1 MALKKPSDFFNQNVN
16 VSLPQETVA
25 ETNQF
30 ELKKPSEIIEANEND
45 FLEWEYLSEDFKAIK
60 TNFEQLSN
68 FETRFEKIT
77 EIEEKIDKFLKNIN
91 KLEKVDSFLTKEEL
105 ELVIFSYLKNIDQ
118 NFIILQ
124 ENIKDRHKKDLKT
137 LQSEITNLSDSVS
150 HIVENL
156 IPSYKIFVEN
166 EKNDIRK
173 NFSNVEISVDILQK
187 KLKKQNNVIEGFR
200 EEVKKIAIKE
210 SSNLIQESEDI
221 VEVKINESLDK
232 IVNLESN
239 LKKYQV
245 ELEMSNSKIKD
256 QTNKIN
262 LIKED
267 IQKLFLVSDN
277 SVITEN
283 KLIKLVDLVEQF
295 QEQIREFDNDVK
307 NQKSL
312 LTEFS
317 SSSEEQ
323 RKLINEFGDKFKV
336 QFDLFSNFD
345 SKIKKI
351 KLDEQEQNNK
361 YLKLQTNVD
370 ELNTLIHQALTE
382 NQSENFQSNISENTL
397 VGSPDIK
404 NADPLTPL
412 SQKFVTFD
420 QLRAHYRTFIN
431 RVQQQLSTVGG
442 GGETRLKYLDDIV
455 GIATNPAAYDGKY
468 LKYDH
473 GIGRFS
479 FDDVD
484 VTADAWENGADG
496 PFTLNQVAIG
506 TNVVQSGPYPGNN
519 LVVIGNTRITG
530 VVAIGEG
537 TITLDPGGSISS
549 GDVELLNSDG
559 GASYTGIITALGF
572 VGQQSNI
579 IGLVTASQFSTGNL
593 GSAINITTNTISG
606 PNEIVIDPAGVGVNT
621 GAVRIKG
628 DLYVDG
634 ATTTINSQTIDLAD
648 FRIGIGT
655 TASSDL
661 ILDGAGIGIGSAGYQ
676 KTFTWDYVNSSLKS
690 SENLNIASGKTYK
703 INGVDVISSTGLGTA
718 ILNSSLTSVGALN
731 QLNVS
736 GVTTLTGVSLGNTTG
751 NPGQY
756 VKSTGTG
763 TVWETFPTLRSTFNF
778 IATPNQT
785 TFSTS
790 YNVGFIDVYVNGIRL
805 TASEF
810 VATNGTSV
818 VLNIPCFGGEEVDI
832 ISYNTVSVGSSVANA
847 QYGGTVTATQGFT
860 SGIGTAVQISV
871 IGNSLTFTVPG
882 VGSTTLT
889 LYP

>member
-1 MALKKPSDFFNQNVN
+1 MALKKPSDFFNHNVN

-68 FETRFEKIT
+68 FETRFERIT

-105 ELVIFSYLKNIDQ
+105 ELVIFSYLKNIDH

-187 KLKKQNNVIEGFR
+187 KLKKQNDVIEGFR

-345 SKIKKI
+345 SRIKKI
-351 KLDEQEQNNK
+351 EQNKNK
-361 YLKLQTNVD
+361 NYLKLQTNVD
-370 ELNTLIHQALTE
+370 ELNTLIHQTLPE
-382 NQSENFQSNISENTL
+382 NQSDNFQANILENTL
-397 VGSPDIK
+397 VGSPDA
-404 NADPLTPL
+404 NNTDPLTPL

-431 RVQQQLSTVGG
+431 RVQQQLSSVGG

-473 GIGRFS
+473 GVGKFS
-479 FDDVD
+479 FSDVD
-484 VTADAWENGADG
+484 VTADAWADG
-496 PFTLNQVAIG
+496 EDGPYTLNRVAIG
-506 TNVVQSGPYPGNN
+506 TDVVQSGPYPGNN
-519 LVVIGNTRITG
+519 LLVFGNTRITG

-537 TITLDPGGSISS
+537 TIVLDPSGSISS
-549 GDVELLNSDG
+549 GDVELLNPDG
-559 GASYTGIITALGF
+559 GASYTGIVSALGF
-572 VGQQSNI
+572 AAEQSVVS
-579 IGLVTASQFSTGNL
+579 GFVTASQFSTGEI
-593 GSAINITTNTISG
+593 GSAINITGDTISG
-606 PNEIVIDPAGVGVNT
+606 PSEIVIDPAGVGVNT
-621 GAVRIKG
+621 GSVRIKG

-634 ATTTINSQTIDLAD
+634 STTTINSQTIDLAD

-655 TASSDL
+655 TATSDL
-661 ILDGAGIGIGSAGYQ
+661 ILDGAGIGIGSDGYQ
-676 KTFTWDYVNSSLKS
+676 KTFTWDHQNSSLTS
-690 SENLNIASGKTYK
+690 SENLNIPSGKTYK
-703 INGVDVISSTGLGTA
+703 IDGVDVISSTTGLGTA
-718 ILNSSLTSVGALN
+718 VVNSSLTSVGTLN

-736 GVTTLTGVSLGNTTG
+736 GITTLTSLSLGGTVG

-756 VKSTGTG
+756 VKSTGSG
-763 TVWETFPTLRSTFNF
+763 TVWETFPTLRSTSNF

-805 TASEF
+805 TTSEF

-832 ISYNTVSVGSSVANA
+832 ISYNTVSTGSSVANA
-847 QYGGTVTATQGFT
+847 QYSGTVTATQGFT
-860 SGIGTAVQISV
+860 SGTGDAVQISV
-871 IGNSLTFTVPG
+871 VGNSLTFTVPG

>member
-1 MALKKPSDFFNQNVN
+1 MALKKPSDFFNQNVK
-16 VSLPQETVA
+16 VSLPQETVT

-30 ELKKPSEIIEANEND
+30 ELKKPSEIIEAKEND
-45 FLEWEYLSEDFKAIK
+45 FLKWEYLSEDFKTIK
-60 TNFEQLSN
+60 TNFEHLSN
-68 FETRFEKIT
+68 FEDKFEKIV
-77 EIEEKIDKFLKNIN
+77 EIEEKIDKFLDIN
-91 KLEKVDSFLTKEEL
+91 KLEKIDSFLTKEEL
-105 ELVIFSYLKNIDQ
+105 ELVIFSHLKNIDQ
-118 NFIILQ
+118 NFTILQ
-124 ENIKDRHKKDLKT
+124 ENIKDNHNKDLKT

-150 HIVENL
+150 YIIENL
-156 IPSYKIFVEN
+156 IPSYEIFVKN
-166 EKNDIRK
+166 EKNDIQK
-173 NFSNVEISVDILQK
+173 NFNNVEISVDILQN
-187 KLKKQNNVIEGFR
+187 KLKKQNEVIEGFK
-200 EEVKKIAIKE
+200 EEVRKIAIQE
-210 SSNLIQESEDI
+210 SSNLIQESED
-221 VEVKINESLDK
+221 VVKTKINESLGK
-232 IVNLESN
+232 IVDLESDI
-239 LKKYQV
+239 KKYQV

-256 QTNKIN
+256 QTSRIN
-262 LIKED
+262 LIKTD
-267 IQKLFLVSDN
+267 IQKLFQVSEN
-277 SVITEN
+277 NVITEN

-295 QEQIREFDNDVK
+295 QEQIREFDDDVR
-307 NQKSL
+307 NQKL
-312 LTEFS
+312 LLAEFS

-323 RKLINEFGDKFKV
+323 RHLIDEFSDKFKV

-345 SKIKKI
+345 SRIKKI
-351 KLDEQEQNNK
+351 KLDEQEQNKK
-361 YLKLQTNVD
+361 YLELQTNVD
-370 ELNTLIHQALTE
+370 ELNTLIQQALTE
-382 NQSENFQSNISENTL
+382 NRSENSQSNILENTL
-397 VGSPDIK
+397 VGSPDAK
-404 NADPLTPL
+404 NTDPLTPL

-431 RVQQQLSTVGG
+431 RVQQQLSSVGG

-468 LKYDH
+468 LQYDH
-473 GIGRFS
+473 AIGKFSFVSVSSANSNWVDNAYGTYTNVNVGIGTS
-479 FDDVD
+479 VPNFDLDV
-484 VTADAWENGADG
+484 NGDINFTG
-496 PFTLNQVAIG
+496 NFYQNGSPFVA
-506 TNVVQSGPYPGNN
+506 S
-519 LVVIGNTRITG
+519 RW
-530 VVAIGEG
+530 
-537 TITLDPGGSISS
+537 SS
-549 GDVELLNSDG
+549 GTGDNIYRLNGNVAVGLTDPTSKFHVSGD
-559 GASYTGIITALGF
+559 AKITGII
-572 VGQQSNI
+572 
-579 IGLVTASQFSTGNL
+579 TASQFSTGNL

-634 ATTTINSQTIDLAD
+634 TTTTINSQTIDLAD

-655 TASSDL
+655 TATSDL

-718 ILNSSLTSVGALN
+718 ILNSSLTSVGTLN

-736 GVTTLTGVSLGNTTG
+736 GVTSLTGVSLGNTTG

-763 TVWETFPTLRSTFNF
+763 TVWETFPTLRSTSNL

-785 TFSTS
+785 TFLTS
-790 YNVGFIDVYVNGIRL
+790 YNVGFIDVYINGIRL

-832 ISYNTVSVGSSVANA
+832 ISYNTVSLGSSVANA
-847 QYGGTVTATQGFT
+847 QYSGTVTATQGFT

-882 VGSTTLT
+882 VGSTTLI